1 MQFAHSTL
9 FPTPKKL
16 PGTHINSNNNN
27 NKAKYDC
34 KKFNKFIVETIK
46 NINIKAINATLRM
59 LYNVVYLIVLMI
71 INDHKTESHF
81 K

>member
-9 FPTPKKL
+9 FLAPKTFTD
-16 PGTHINSNNNN
+16 THIYCN
-27 NKAKYDC
+27 NKNEC
-34 KKFNKFIVETIK
+34 KKFNKFIVETIR

-59 LYNVVYLIVLMI
+59 VYSFINLIILMI
-71 INDHKTESHF
+71 INDHKTESRN